1 MKPKLCGIF
10 FLVVLAMCLNGPLG
24 AQLEEA
30 VRVPWPGF
38 QVLKG
43 CWQVWD
49 GNDIIEIQ
57 NVDPTGRME
66 VKYFRSEPVYV
77 ARAQAAR
84 DGKAT
89 RVLMELR
96 SPDSPGCTYDL
107 TYDPGSDR
115 LRGRYWLKGSPKGIE
130 VVFRRIK

>member
-1 MKPKLCGIF
+1 MKSKLRCIF
-10 FLVVLAMCLNGPLG
+10 FLVVLAMCLTGPLG

-43 CWQVWD
+43 RWQARD
-49 GNDIIEIQ
+49 SNDIIEIQ
-57 NVDPTGRME
+57 NIDPTGRME
-66 VKYFRSEPVYV
+66 VNYFKSEPVNV
-77 ARAQAAR
+77 AKAQAAR

-89 RVLMELR
+89 RVLLDLR
-96 SPDSPGCTYDL
+96 DPGSPGCIYDL

-130 VVFRRIK
+130 VVYSRIK